1 MTETVDLQAARLL
14 LLIEEHGSLG
24 AAARALGI
32 TQPAAS
38 ARLRSFEARWR
49 LTLVERSPRGSRLT
63 DDGHAVASW
72 ARAVWHEVDTMHAS
86 LVALSGDRGADL
98 PVAASLTIAE
108 YVLPRW
114 LAELR
119 GRRPEVHAHLHV
131 VNSERVVEL
140 VRDGTAAIGFI
151 ETALRPVDLESRAVG
166 RDHLVVLTT
175 PDHPWARRRTPLT
188 REQLVK
194 ATWVLREVGSGTRS
208 TFETALRAEPRLAL
222 EAGSTT
228 ALLGA
233 ALAGVGPAVV
243 SGRAATAAVETG
255 RLVVIPTELDL
266 SRPFLALW
274 TSKRR
279 LSGPAGDL
287 LVVAAESGHGGRS
300 ATMTP

>member
-1 MTETVDLQAARLL
+1 MTEMVDLQAARLI
-14 LLIEEHGSLG
+14 LLIEELGSLG
-24 AAARALGI
+24 AAARELSI

-38 ARLRSFEARWR
+38 ARLRSFENRWN

-72 ARAVWHEVDTMHAS
+72 ARAVWHEANTMHAG
-86 LVALSGDRGADL
+86 LVALSGARGADL
-98 PVAASLTIAE
+98 SVAASLTIAE
-108 YVLPRW
+108 YVMPRW

-119 GRRPEVHAHLHV
+119 VRNSDVHPHLHV
-131 VNSERVVEL
+131 VNSERVIDI
-140 VRDGTAAIGFI
+140 VRDGTAELGFI
-151 ETALRPVDLESRAVG
+151 ETAVRPLDLETREVG

-175 PDHPWARRRTPLT
+175 PDHPWAKRSTPLT
-188 REQLVK
+188 REQLQT
-194 ATWVLREVGSGTRS
+194 ATWVLREEGSGTRA
-208 TFETALRAEPRLAL
+208 TFESALRAQPKIAM

-233 ALAGVGPAVV
+233 ALAGAGPAVV

-274 TSKRR
+274 SPTRR
-279 LSGPAGDL
+279 LSASASDL
-287 LVVAAESGHGGRS
+287 LSIAAESGRARQS
-300 ATMTP
+300 ANMTA